1 MSGTRILV
9 LYRRAPPVHLI
20 GVPLD
25 MGGSRRGVDMGP
37 SAFRI
42 AGLGEKI
49 MGLGRSVAD
58 RGDLPTPIPETKKL
72 GDPKK
77 KFIKDI
83 AKVCDR
89 LYQVARASIEEGAM
103 PLVLGGDH
111 SLAAGSVAA
120 SAAHARYRWPS
131 DWTALD

>member
-1 MSGTRILV
+1 
-9 LYRRAPPVHLI
+9 
-20 GVPLD
+20 

-42 AGLGEKI
+42 AGLGERI
-49 MGLGRSVAD
+49 AALGRTVAD
-58 RGDLPTPIPETKKL
+58 RGDLASPIPETKKH

-77 KFIKDI
+77 KFIREI

-89 LYQVARASIEEGAM
+89 LYQSARASIEEGAL

-111 SLAAGSVAA
+111 SLGAGSVAA
-120 SAAHARYRWPS
+120 SAAHARAAGKPLGLLWIDAHGDMRSEEHTSELQSLAY
-131 DWTALD
+131 